1 MRKIIMLKNGG
12 AVIDIS
18 PLEDVDF
25 AIIYHNRE
33 CLILENRL
41 DEECQVYYNPDI
53 DKQPEASREIK
64 TSSKKPSKRIKAKT
78 VSTK

>member
-33 CLILENRL
+33 CLILENTL
-41 DEECQVYYNPDI
+41 DGECEVYYNPNI
-53 DKQPEASREIK
+53 DKQPTASREIK
-64 TSSKKPSKRIKAKT
+64 TSSRKPAKRLKAKT
-78 VSTK
+78 INR

>member
-1 MRKIIMLKNGG
+1 MLKNGG

-33 CLILENRL
+33 CLILENTL
-41 DEECQVYYNPDI
+41 DGECEDYYNPNI
-53 DKQPEASREIK
+53 DKQPTASREIK
-64 TSSKKPSKRIKAKT
+64 TSRKKPAKRLKDKT
-78 VSTK
+78 INR

>member
-1 MRKIIMLKNGG
+1 MRKIILLKNGG

-41 DEECQVYYNPDI
+41 DGDSQVYYNPDI
-53 DKQPEASREIK
+53 DKPTASREIK
-64 TSSKKPSKRIKAKT
+64 TSSKKPAKRLKAKT
-78 VSTK
+78 INR

>member
-1 MRKIIMLKNGG
+1 MLKNGG

-41 DEECQVYYNPDI
+41 DGECEVYYNPNI
-53 DKQPEASREIK
+53 DKWPTASREIK
-64 TSSKKPSKRIKAKT
+64 TSGKKQTAKRLKAKT
-78 VSTK
+78 INR

>member
-1 MRKIIMLKNGG
+1 MRKIILLKNGG

-25 AIIYHNRE
+25 AIIYYNRE

-41 DEECQVYYNPDI
+41 DGDSQVYYNPNI
-53 DKQPEASREIK
+53 DKQPTASREIK
-64 TSSKKPSKRIKAKT
+64 TSSKKPAKRLKAKT
-78 VSTK
+78 INR

>member
-12 AVIDIS
+12 CVIDIS

-33 CLILENRL
+33 CLILENTL
-41 DEECQVYYNPDI
+41 DGECEVYYNPNI
-53 DKQPEASREIK
+53 DKQPTASRKTK
-64 TSSKKPSKRIKAKT
+64 TSGKKQAAKQFKAKT
-78 VSTK
+78 INR

>member
-12 AVIDIS
+12 CVIDIS

-33 CLILENRL
+33 CLILENTL
-41 DEECQVYYNPDI
+41 DGECEVYYNPNI
-53 DKQPEASREIK
+53 DKQPKASREIK
-64 TSSKKPSKRIKAKT
+64 TSSKKPAKRVKAKT
-78 VSTK
+78 INR

>member
-1 MRKIIMLKNGG
+1 MLKNGG

-33 CLILENRL
+33 CLILENTL
-41 DEECQVYYNPDI
+41 DGECEVYYNPNI
-53 DKQPEASREIK
+53 DKQPTASREIK
-64 TSSKKPSKRIKAKT
+64 TSSKKPAKRLKART
-78 VSTK
+78 VTTK

>member
-41 DEECQVYYNPDI
+41 DGECEVYYNPNI
-53 DKQPEASREIK
+53 DKPLTVSNPKK
-64 TSSKKPSKRIKAKT
+64 TSGKKQAKVLKAKT
-78 VSTK
+78 INK